1 MPDESQPPPEP
12 TPHQQWM
19 DRMGKDNAI
28 LALSAKIVECTRN
41 LEELD
46 DDFDK
51 TRKHMLEIIADVER
65 NHHQLDKA
73 VEEWKIRKQDLFVQH
88 FTTPLMD
95 RSNKALAGYFN
106 ARRYRS
112 VSLRSQ
118 DPARIQ
124 AQALMERI
132 EKEAASKQP
141 PKANETQETSTP
153 ENPAAPSAD

>member
-1 MPDESQPPPEP
+1 MPDDTQPPPEP
-12 TPHQQWM
+12 TAYQQWM
-19 DRMGKDNAI
+19 ARMENDNTI
-28 LALSAKIVECTRN
+28 LTLSAKIVECTRN

-95 RSNKALAGYFN
+95 RSNKALASYFN

-112 VSLRSQ
+112 VSTRAQ
-118 DPARIQ
+118 DPARAQ
-124 AQALMERI
+124 AQALIERI
-132 EKEAASKQP
+132 EKESASKTTTTT
-141 PKANETQETSTP
+141 ETQ
-153 ENPAAPSAD
+153 

>member
-1 MPDESQPPPEP
+1 MPDDTQPPPEP
-12 TPHQQWM
+12 TAYQQWM
-19 DRMGKDNAI
+19 ARMENDNTI
-28 LALSAKIVECTRN
+28 LTLSAKIVECTRN

-95 RSNKALAGYFN
+95 RSNKALASYFN
-106 ARRYRS
+106 ARRYSS
-112 VSLRSQ
+112 VSTRAQ
-118 DPARIQ
+118 DPARAQ
-124 AQALMERI
+124 AQALIERI
-132 EKEAASKQP
+132 EKESASKTTTTT
-141 PKANETQETSTP
+141 ETQ
-153 ENPAAPSAD
+153 

>member
-1 MPDESQPPPEP
+1 MPDDTQPPPEP
-12 TPHQQWM
+12 TAYQQWM
-19 DRMGKDNAI
+19 ARMENDNTI
-28 LALSAKIVECTRN
+28 LTLSAKIVECTRN

-46 DDFDK
+46 EDFDK

-112 VSLRSQ
+112 VSTRAQ
-118 DPARIQ
+118 DPARAQ
-124 AQALMERI
+124 AQALIERI
-132 EKEAASKQP
+132 EKESASKQQQS
-141 PKANETQETSTP
+141 PKPNESQEARTS
-153 ENPAAPSAD
+153 